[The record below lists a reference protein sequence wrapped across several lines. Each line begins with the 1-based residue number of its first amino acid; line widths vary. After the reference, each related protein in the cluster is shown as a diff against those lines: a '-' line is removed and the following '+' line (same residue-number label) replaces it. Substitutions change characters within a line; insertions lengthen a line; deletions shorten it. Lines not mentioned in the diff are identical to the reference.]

1 MEMLNATLLV
11 QIANFIIAYYLL
23 RFFLLQPVS
32 GIIQDERAEE
42 SRQRRIIKEQNDR
55 IAEQLSLK
63 EQLWRECRHKFQ
75 KNSPAPLQ
83 SRVIQDKVQVASYDP
98 SKESVAQMRE
108 EVAKIIMSKVDH
120 VS

>member
-11 QIANFIIAYYLL
+11 QIANFLIAYYLL

-42 SRQRRIIKEQNDR
+42 NRQKRIIKEQQDR
-55 IAEQLSLK
+55 IDEQVSLK
-63 EQLWRECRHKFQ
+63 EKVWRDCRHHFQ
-75 KNSPAPLQ
+75 QNSPALLKA
-83 SRVIQDKVQVASYDP
+83 SILKDKVQVASYVP
-98 SKESVAQMRE
+98 SKASVRQMRE
-108 EVAKIIMSKVDH
+108 EVAKIIVSKVDH